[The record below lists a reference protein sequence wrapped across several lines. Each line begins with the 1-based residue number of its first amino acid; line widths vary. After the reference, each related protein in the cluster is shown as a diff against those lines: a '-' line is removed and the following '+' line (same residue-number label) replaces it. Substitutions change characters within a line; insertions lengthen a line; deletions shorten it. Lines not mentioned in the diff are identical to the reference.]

1 MADELIQEIKDGASN
16 VSSLS
21 GGAVSEIDQILNEL
35 TKIAKRDHLSSKP
48 NVTGRRKKVENQLNN
63 LLIKLGA

>member
-1 MADELIQEIKDGASN
+1 MSDELIQEIKDGACN

-35 TKIAKRDHLSSKP
+35 TKIAKRDHLSKIPS
-48 NVTGRRKKVENQLNN
+48 VASRRRKVETQLNN
-63 LLIKLGA
+63 LLTKLGA